1 MNIGP
6 RGEGE
11 VFDCLD
17 CARGSVD
24 GDCQS
29 EGLSGEEEQDFNEG
43 TSEEVEGGLAS
54 EVW

>member
-6 RGEGE
+6 RGERE

-24 GDCQS
+24 GDRLS
-29 EGLSGEEEQDFNEG
+29 EGLNGGGEQDFNEG